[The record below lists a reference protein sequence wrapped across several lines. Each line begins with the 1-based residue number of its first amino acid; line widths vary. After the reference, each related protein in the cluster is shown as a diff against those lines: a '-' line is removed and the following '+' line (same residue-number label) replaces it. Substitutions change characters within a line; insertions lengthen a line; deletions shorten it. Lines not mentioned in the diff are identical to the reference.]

1 MICDIG
7 GKMKT
12 LAIILAAG
20 FICGCASAPRGSR
33 ELPPELLQASE
44 RIAGFHENPSPQA
57 FNEIIASHPKTLRW
71 CERNGKPG
79 DAEHTLRLFQVFVSF
94 ASKQYGYN
102 GSPYPEE
109 VMAQVVSS
117 VLTMKGAS
125 PDDLDVLWA
134 AFFATGDNQHLDRL
148 ADAAASSD
156 NALLAD
162 AAKWS
167 LNSNYRQHPA
177 VQQYFDQRPEKKGAI
192 IYPAQDASGAAPA
205 DASPDQ

>member
-1 MICDIG
+1 
-7 GKMKT
+7 MKT

-20 FICGCASAPRGSR
+20 FICGCASTPRGDR
-33 ELPPELLQASE
+33 ELPPKIMQASE
-44 RIAGFHENPSPQA
+44 RIMGFHENPSPQA
-57 FNEIIASHPKTLRW
+57 FNEIIASHRSTLRW
-71 CERNGKPG
+71 CRRNGKPG
-79 DAEHTLRLFQVFVSF
+79 NAEHTRRLFQVFVSF

-109 VMAQVVSS
+109 VMAQVVNS
-117 VLTMKGAS
+117 VLTMKVAS

-148 ADAAASSD
+148 ADAAMSSD
-156 NALLAD
+156 NTLLAD

-192 IYPAQDASGAAPA
+192 IYPAQDAPGAAPA
-205 DASPDQ
+205 DADPDR